1 MRFEEWEPIYLEIL
15 EEFGYSRAKD
25 EEAARVLDELCHGR
39 SICLSSCL
47 RKAIG
52 KEATVC
58 GDGPDLEA
66 QLERSRLRGTVI
78 AADGA
83 TSTLLKKGIVPDI
96 IVSDLDGDIADLQKA
111 NVMGAIIV
119 IHAHGDNI
127 SVLRKVVHG
136 FEGEIALTT
145 QSFQFGRVRDYGG
158 FTDGDRAVELAR
170 HFGAKDILLLGFDFE
185 NPKEKEKG
193 DAQVKMRKLRWANRI
208 IFDLNPP
215 QVHLSRP

>member
-1 MRFEEWEPIYLEIL
+1 MKFEEWEPIYLEIL

-39 SICLSSCL
+39 DVCLSSCL
-47 RKAIG
+47 RRAIG
-52 KEATVC
+52 RSVTVC
-58 GDGPDLEA
+58 GDSPNLEA
-66 QLERSRLRGTVI
+66 QVERGKPIGTVM

-83 TSTLLKKGIVPDI
+83 TSTLLRNGIVPDI
-96 IVSDLDGDIADLQKA
+96 IVSDLDGKIVDLERA
-111 NVMGAIIV
+111 NRMGAILV

-127 SVLRKVVHG
+127 PILRKTVHG
-136 FEGEIALTT
+136 FEGKVALTT
-145 QSFQFGRVRDYGG
+145 QSLRFGRVRDYGG

-193 DAQVKMRKLRWANRI
+193 DAQVKLRKLRWANRI

-215 QVHLSRP
+215 QVRLSMP